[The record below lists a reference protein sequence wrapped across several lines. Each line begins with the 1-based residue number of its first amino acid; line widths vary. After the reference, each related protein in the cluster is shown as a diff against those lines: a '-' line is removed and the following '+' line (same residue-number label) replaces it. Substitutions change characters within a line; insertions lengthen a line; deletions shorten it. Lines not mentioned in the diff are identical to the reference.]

1 MNIPLAFSKNTSSQ
15 GAYCFQPDAEAKL
28 EGWITKQNT
37 SAFLIVGPP
46 GIGKTTLVYRVLKK
60 IGYTLVE
67 FNASHTRS
75 GIAFTKTILPLLKYG
90 GVQEWLR
97 DGSNKRM
104 GVLLDEMDGLSS
116 GEKGG
121 LNELLKY
128 LRAWKPEDGSHPLIL
143 ICNKLQGRPME
154 QIKRLCTTI
163 TLEPPKA
170 GVIQGTLS
178 KELPQNILN
187 CGDLRVL
194 FRYLAGFPPLDQ
206 TVHLEESRCTSTSL
220 EWAWSCLYGEYDPYQ
235 LIELEYNEANLA
247 GLVLH
252 ENTPQRLREGGATEP
267 KALADYKRIFNIIY
281 KCDWADFWAFF
292 YQCWHILPLNQTLK
306 LKCPNQIFAARGDRP
321 AVPTEAQNLIF
332 TRVLSRQ
339 SALYNAW
346 KEMCAV
352 HDANDIPVRCVPMVA
367 GAFTSP
373 KTRALALH
381 QLASP

>member
-1 MNIPLAFSKNTSSQ
+1 MNIPLIFSKNTASQ
-15 GAYCFQPDAEAKL
+15 GEYCFQPDAEAKL
-28 EGWITKQNT
+28 EGWITKQQT

-75 GIAFTKTILPLLKYG
+75 GIAFTKTILPLLRYG

-170 GVIQGTLS
+170 GVIQTTLS
-178 KELPQNILN
+178 KELPNNILN

-220 EWAWSCLYGEYDPYQ
+220 EWAWYCLYGEYDPYQ

-267 KALADYKRIFNIIY
+267 QALADYKRIFNIIY

-321 AVPTEAQNLIF
+321 AVPTEAQNLVF

-367 GAFTSP
+367 GAFSSL

-381 QLASP
+381 QTSI